1 MTGSFLVSIYAVL
14 AAIYAVWAAIYA
26 LSFRTRQ
33 PGREHLNHTFVPS
46 ISHYALKHV
55 VALDILLT
63 LLQRYMFCWFRMWN
77 VCFGELKAKV
87 HNYKKWVKRAELLL
101 LEQLK
106 FHVLDPLQCAKE
118 MRFFDASM
126 WARTFQKHLWSTHFE
141 KTSNATKKHRQHIKR

>member
-14 AAIYAVWAAIYA
+14 AAIYAVLAAIYA
-26 LSFRTRQ
+26 ISFRTRQ
-33 PGREHLNHTFVPS
+33 GATESHFRSKYFSECSQTCCCFGHFTSLTSKVHVLL
-46 ISHYALKHV
+46 ISHVFL
-55 VALDILLT
+55 
-63 LLQRYMFCWFRMWN
+63 
-77 VCFGELKAKV
+77 FGEQKAKV

-126 WARTFQKHLWSTHFE
+126 WARTFQKHLWSTHFG
-141 KTSNATKKHRQHIKR
+141 KTSNATKNTAST